1 MKTTK
6 TTKKQE
12 SILQFLQQHPEFLL
26 ENAQLL
32 GVRPID
38 SKIRSFSEAQLAFAE
53 KEINTIAHHMA
64 VMTENTAH
72 NVHILKT
79 IIDLATQLACS
90 LSINQTLEIISGCL
104 KDGFSLDD
112 FVCLLLID
120 PYQKKRLPQ
129 GFRLPETHAAY
140 AKLKALTTPV
150 SGTRLLHRSLNE
162 MLSKNHENE
171 SYLHLPIRFADKT
184 IGALIIGH
192 PDPCHFPK
200 DAETE
205 YVALMGELIGAA
217 WVRILGGNPLIFE
230 YLDKGTLK

>member
-38 SKIRSFSEAQLAFAE
+38 SKIRTFSEAQLASAE

-64 VMTENTAH
+64 VMTENTTH
-72 NVHILKT
+72 NVHVLKT
-79 IIDLATQLACS
+79 IIDLGTQLAYS
-90 LSINQTLEIISGCL
+90 NTIRQTLKIISGSL
-104 KDGFSLDD
+104 KDGFSLHD
-112 FVCLLLID
+112 FACLLLID
-120 PYQKKRLPQ
+120 PQKKTSLPE

-140 AKLKALTTPV
+140 AKLKVLTTPV

-192 PDPCHFPK
+192 TDPHHFPK

-217 WVRILGGNPLIFE
+217 WARILGLSQTTS
-230 YLDKGTLK
+230 KGTLK